1 MHQTWSFVKKI
12 HRKNHLFKKEN
23 YNWEI
28 IPKNQ
33 NPISRYLKVT
43 FKGKKEESSDFFMKR
58 IARKIIIIH
67 RNWFI
72 SSWVEC

>member
-1 MHQTWSFVKKI
+1 MHQTWSFGKKI